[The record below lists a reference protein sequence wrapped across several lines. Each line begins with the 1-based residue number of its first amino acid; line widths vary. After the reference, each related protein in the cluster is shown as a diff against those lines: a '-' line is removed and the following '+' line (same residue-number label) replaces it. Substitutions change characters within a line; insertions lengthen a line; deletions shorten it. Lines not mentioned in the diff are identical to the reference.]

1 MCASP
6 DVFHVLHIR
15 FTFFSIPTNS
25 WVFLKNIRWSQRSLN
40 EPKTQ
45 MHYCALDL
53 QGGFCVLGVLCL
65 GPSLCP
71 TVQIQPEAAP
81 QRGCTPVVCWGL
93 LLQKL
98 TDGRGGL
105 LGNRIL
111 WKVYQTSLFS
121 NKKQIIRRKVMFC
134 ISPNY
139 LSLCSNFWKANESMF
154 KWSNCKYHSL
164 VTYFPLSLVKCDF

>member
-25 WVFLKNIRWSQRSLN
+25 WVCLKNIRWSQRSLN

-53 QGGFCVLGVLCL
+53 QGGFCLLGVLCL

-71 TVQIQPEAAP
+71 TVQIQPGAAP
-81 QRGCTPVVCWGL
+81 HVVAPWSFVEGCFSRSSPMAVEVCWATTFCGRFTRL
-93 LLQKL
+93 LFSQA
-98 TDGRGGL
+98 RSRL
-105 LGNRIL
+105 LGEKWCSAFLLII
-111 WKVYQTSLFS
+111 WVYAVTSE
-121 NKKQIIRRKVMFC
+121 KQM
-134 ISPNY
+134 
-139 LSLCSNFWKANESMF
+139 KACLNEATV
-154 KWSNCKYHSL
+154 NTIH
-164 VTYFPLSLVKCDF
+164 

>member
-1 MCASP
+1 MCFSRRFSCAAHQ
-6 DVFHVLHIR
+6 VHV
-15 FTFFSIPTNS
+15 FFSIPTNS
-25 WVFLKNIRWSQRSLN
+25 WVYLKNIRWSQHSLN
-40 EPKTQ
+40 KPKTQ
-45 MHYCALDL
+45 MHYCALGL
-53 QGGFCVLGVLCL
+53 QGGFCLLGVLCL
-65 GPSLCP
+65 GPSHANSAWGS
-71 TVQIQPEAAP
+71 TSH
-81 QRGCTPVVCWGL
+81 GCTPVVCWGL

-121 NKKQIIRRKVMFC
+121 AKQQIIRRKVMFC